1 MCLSLLGANFSFPD
15 NISVLHYKITK
26 TSKQKKPKTSIPILL
41 FLKRNDSNQ
50 KSRFIISCLIAK
62 G

>member
-26 TSKQKKPKTSIPILL
+26 TSKQKNPKLASLSCF
-41 FLKRNDSNQ
+41 FLKEMIQTKRVGLLS
-50 KSRFIISCLIAK
+50 LA
-62 G
+62 

>member
-26 TSKQKKPKTSIPILL
+26 TSKQKNPKLASLSCF
-41 FLKRNDSNQ
+41 FLKEMIQTKRVGLS
-50 KSRFIISCLIAK
+50 LA
-62 G
+62 